1 MEKNQ
6 ENLVENEV
14 EQIITEEEVQSI
26 ENEEVYEEVVKVEGK
41 FAHFFKAILSG
52 VLDQILAVGIALIL
66 FLVFDLILGVVGYEI
81 AMREEMF
88 LIVYIISNV
97 LYYPISQEILE
108 GKTVGKKLIL
118 R

>member
-14 EQIITEEEVQSI
+14 EQIITEEEVQDT
-26 ENEEVYEEVVKVEGK
+26 EKEEVHEEVVKVEGK
-41 FAHFFKAILSG
+41 FSHFFKVILSG

-66 FLVFDLILGVVGYEI
+66 FLIFDLIIGVVGYEI
-81 AMREEMF
+81 AMRDEMF
-88 LIVYIISNV
+88 LIIYIVSNV
-97 LYYPISQEILE
+97 LYYSISQEILE

>member
-1 MEKNQ
+1 MEENQ
-6 ENLVENEV
+6 ENLLENEL
-14 EQIITEEEVQSI
+14 EQILTEEEVQSV
-26 ENEEVYEEVVKVEGK
+26 EEEEVYEEVVKVEGR
-41 FAHFFKAILSG
+41 FSHFFKAILSG

-66 FLVFDLILGVVGYEI
+66 FFIFDLIIGVVGYEI
-81 AMREEMF
+81 AMRDEIF
-88 LIVYIISNV
+88 LIIYIISNV

>member
-1 MEKNQ
+1 MEKDQ
-6 ENLVENEV
+6 KNLVENEV
-14 EQIITEEEVQSI
+14 EQIITEEELKDFAT
-26 ENEEVYEEVVKVEGK
+26 EEVYEEVVKVEGK
-41 FAHFFKAILSG
+41 FSHFFKAILSG

-66 FLVFDLILGVVGYEI
+66 FLIFDLILGVIGYEI

-88 LIVYIISNV
+88 LIIYVISNV

-108 GKTVGKKLIL
+108 GKTVGKKVIL

>member
-1 MEKNQ
+1 MEKDQ
-6 ENLVENEV
+6 KNLVENEV
-14 EQIITEEEVQSI
+14 EQIITEEELKDFAT
-26 ENEEVYEEVVKVEGK
+26 EEVYEEVVKVEGK
-41 FAHFFKAILSG
+41 FLHFFKAILSG

-66 FLVFDLILGVVGYEI
+66 FLIFDLILGVIGYEI

-88 LIVYIISNV
+88 LIIYIISNV

-108 GKTVGKKLIL
+108 GKTVGKKVIL